1 MIYQTLREKKFDTL
15 RQKLLETQNT
25 TSLLQ
30 FFRIDLHIMSLTNVE
45 CRGFRMIH
53 MIID

>member
-30 FFRIDLHIMSLTNVE
+30 FSRLDLHIMSLTLNV
-45 CRGFRMIH
+45 GFSN
-53 MIID
+53 DSYDYQLE